1 MPRWPLTAGG
11 VFLLIA
17 SVVDAS
23 AQTCAELQQE
33 YQARV
38 NALISGTG
46 FGFDAANAARISQL
60 QAILPNCRDAYPQE
74 QQPQRYPEH
83 QQPQQTEFPVNCGDY
98 SCRDGY
104 YCGSR
109 NSCLA
114 DGSNDCGNGRSCP
127 GESKCARSGQKCLPK
142 DTVDCGSFF
151 CAAGG
156 KCGSGNK
163 CLAENAVD
171 CGGGRACPR
180 GTLCVRGG
188 AECLSREEIAQRA
201 AAEKRKRE
209 EEAATRKREAEERK
223 AAEQKRLEEAREAAR
238 RKEEEQKREIARK
251 KEEAEAKRKAAAEAK
266 RQAVEA
272 QAKRKAH
279 DAARKK
285 ARFPEAAGPCVEVIE
300 IGSAV
305 IIGTPTEITSP
316 SRGVASGTSP
326 QTGAAPLRTPSPT
339 VQSPTNCYNFTA
351 ASTLTSDLMAKL
363 PIKAVSE
370 SIRSAVQMTLS
381 NGLAVAIPVGLNAK
395 QKMEA
400 MNELTAMWNSK
411 LSKANFGPIAGGF
424 AGQAVK
430 DVVVAK
436 SATFVGGL
444 VADTVAKRTS
454 NTFVIEFFK
463 ASTEL
468 AIIDAAAAKKG
479 GLPAVLVANFA
490 KIGEAAIGLH
500 IDANSAAK
508 SMRAYEVQVNDI
520 ISRAQREQ
528 DPSARMRLVRVA
540 NNALKSLHELRKEH
554 PTINTLSTM
563 SVEGTVETLRSWAP
577 QFSAR

>member
-1 MPRWPLTAGG
+1 
-11 VFLLIA
+11 
-17 SVVDAS
+17 
-23 AQTCAELQQE
+23 
-33 YQARV
+33 
-38 NALISGTG
+38 
-46 FGFDAANAARISQL
+46 
-60 QAILPNCRDAYPQE
+60 
-74 QQPQRYPEH
+74 
-83 QQPQQTEFPVNCGDY
+83 
-98 SCRDGY
+98 
-104 YCGSR
+104 
-109 NSCLA
+109 
-114 DGSNDCGNGRSCP
+114 
-127 GESKCARSGQKCLPK
+127 
-142 DTVDCGSFF
+142 
-151 CAAGG
+151 
-156 KCGSGNK
+156 
-163 CLAENAVD
+163 
-171 CGGGRACPR
+171 
-180 GTLCVRGG
+180 
-188 AECLSREEIAQRA
+188 
-201 AAEKRKRE
+201 
-209 EEAATRKREAEERK
+209 
-223 AAEQKRLEEAREAAR
+223 
-238 RKEEEQKREIARK
+238 
-251 KEEAEAKRKAAAEAK
+251 
-266 RQAVEA
+266 
-272 QAKRKAH
+272 
-279 DAARKK
+279 
-285 ARFPEAAGPCVEVIE
+285 
-300 IGSAV
+300 
-305 IIGTPTEITSP
+305 
-316 SRGVASGTSP
+316 
-326 QTGAAPLRTPSPT
+326 
-339 VQSPTNCYNFTA
+339 
-351 ASTLTSDLMAKL
+351 
-363 PIKAVSE
+363 
-370 SIRSAVQMTLS
+370 
-381 NGLAVAIPVGLNAK
+381 VGLNAK